1 VTALLRVERAR
12 PPYAGRRFSEFKV
25 GDRFGD
31 EVSITEGHL
40 IDSARLIGDFNPL
53 HVDPDFAA
61 RSRFGGAVLHGVITS
76 ALMSA
81 PFGNL
86 VAGTAVGYLEHSGR
100 FLAPVRPGDV
110 LHITWRVIDCASK
123 PALGAGIVTAECEA
137 RNQRGELV
145 ATATGKMM
153 VGEGEGASPPGAA
166 PVKTP

>member
-1 VTALLRVERAR
+1 MTAFLRVERAH
-12 PPYAGRRFSEFKV
+12 PPYKGRRFSEFSP
-25 GDRFGD
+25 GDAFGA
-31 EVSITEGHL
+31 EVAITASHLAEG
-40 IDSARLIGDFNPL
+40 ARLIEDYNPL

-61 RSRFGGAVLHGVITS
+61 RSRFGGTVLHGVITS

-86 VAGTAVGYLEHSGR
+86 VAGTAVGYLEHNCR
-100 FLAPVRPGDV
+100 FLVPVRAGDV
-110 LHITWRVIDCASK
+110 LRIAWRVLEVTPK

-153 VGEGEGASPPGAA
+153 VGEGDAQA
-166 PVKTP
+166 PRTP